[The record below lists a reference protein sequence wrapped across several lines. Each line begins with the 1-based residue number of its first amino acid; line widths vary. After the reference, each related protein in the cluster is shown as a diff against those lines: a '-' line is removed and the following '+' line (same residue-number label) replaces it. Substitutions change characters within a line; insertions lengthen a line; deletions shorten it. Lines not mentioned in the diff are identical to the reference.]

1 MDNSKYFE
9 YPFTVYTYDSVDS
22 TNAVARRMVEMMG
35 GAADMTVH
43 VAGEQTAG
51 RGRKDRVWLNTD
63 DAVMMS
69 IVQSTRL
76 SMDRVPILNLV
87 AAAAVRNALTKLT
100 SHKVELAV
108 KWPNDIIVLDRM
120 EKVCGILSE
129 AVSFGRDKYA
139 IIGIGVN
146 LNAKQMPSGLLQ
158 PATSIFLNYG
168 RYINVFEAVKEI
180 LKEYDEQYRLMMS
193 DTPAFLKAYAKDCI
207 SVGRHVSVDDGK
219 SVRYGFGDRLATNGQ
234 LIVKY
239 EDGATDLV
247 YAADVSL
254 RNQITI
260 DERLVKKLLPKRPA
274 KANKGSFGRAA
285 LIVGS
290 DGMPGAALMSAK
302 ACVRSGAG
310 LTKALIP
317 PSLKASFAAVPEAM
331 LVCDDDD
338 ADKLIEWADAILIGC
353 GMGVNERTKALL
365 KKALL
370 SKKPCVIDADALNTL
385 SLNPDMFK
393 LLQENAVLTPH
404 PAEMSRLTGK
414 RTEDIVRD
422 MTVTARE
429 ASAKWGCTVLLK
441 SSVSVIASP
450 DQPLRYNDCGNT
462 GLAKG
467 GSGDVLSGLV
477 TGMLAQGSS
486 PYDAASIGAFLLGS
500 SAEKALDLLHTRFIT
515 ASDITEI
522 IGSELNYKEDKHADS

>member
-1 MDNSKYFE
+1 
-9 YPFTVYTYDSVDS
+9 
-22 TNAVARRMVEMMG
+22 
-35 GAADMTVH
+35 
-43 VAGEQTAG
+43 
-51 RGRKDRVWLNTD
+51 
-63 DAVMMS
+63 
-69 IVQSTRL
+69 
-76 SMDRVPILNLV
+76 
-87 AAAAVRNALTKLT
+87 
-100 SHKVELAV
+100 
-108 KWPNDIIVLDRM
+108 
-120 EKVCGILSE
+120 
-129 AVSFGRDKYA
+129 
-139 IIGIGVN
+139 
-146 LNAKQMPSGLLQ
+146 
-158 PATSIFLNYG
+158 
-168 RYINVFEAVKEI
+168 
-180 LKEYDEQYRLMMS
+180 
-193 DTPAFLKAYAKDCI
+193 
-207 SVGRHVSVDDGK
+207 
-219 SVRYGFGDRLATNGQ
+219 
-234 LIVKY
+234 
-239 EDGATDLV
+239 
-247 YAADVSL
+247 
-254 RNQITI
+254 
-260 DERLVKKLLPKRPA
+260 
-274 KANKGSFGRAA
+274 
-285 LIVGS
+285 
-290 DGMPGAALMSAK
+290 
-302 ACVRSGAG
+302 
-310 LTKALIP
+310 
-317 PSLKASFAAVPEAM
+317 
-331 LVCDDDD
+331 
-338 ADKLIEWADAILIGC
+338 
-353 GMGVNERTKALL
+353 MGVNERTKALL